1 MEGAGPTLALRKF
14 DRHPKGHFGHH
25 GHWHSAWSHQTCLR
39 MVDNP
44 VREEPQHVPVLGEH
58 LQCEHCQESNLLCEL
73 CWKSSLLCEHCWERS
88 SLLHEHCKKSNVP
101 RECCRESSLLH
112 EHAGRAVCYV
122 NTVESSLPW
131 ENCEQSWCRDRV
143 GMLAHLA

>member
-1 MEGAGPTLALRKF
+1 MEGADPTLALRKF
-14 DRHPKGHFGHH
+14 DWLLKGHFGHH
-25 GHWHSAWSHQTCLR
+25 GHWHSAWSYQTCLR
-39 MVDNP
+39 MVDNL

-58 LQCEHCQESNLLCEL
+58 LQCELY
-73 CWKSSLLCEHCWERS
+73 WKSSLLCEHCWERS

-101 RECCRESSLLH
+101 HECSRESTLLH
-112 EHAGRAVCYV
+112 EHGGRAVCRV

-131 ENCEQSWCRDRV
+131 KHCEQSWCRDRV